1 MADTGRW
8 SQDVYKVDLTLT
20 DILTLSSTTLFPTTV
35 LISPEYQFFQNA
47 EVRQPFIETW
57 EQDEMEALDAQ
68 EGLLT
73 RIPVVSG
80 EDM

>member
-35 LISPEYQFFQNA
+35 LISPEYQLFQNA

-57 EQDEMEALDAQ
+57 E
-68 EGLLT
+68 
-73 RIPVVSG
+73 
-80 EDM
+80 